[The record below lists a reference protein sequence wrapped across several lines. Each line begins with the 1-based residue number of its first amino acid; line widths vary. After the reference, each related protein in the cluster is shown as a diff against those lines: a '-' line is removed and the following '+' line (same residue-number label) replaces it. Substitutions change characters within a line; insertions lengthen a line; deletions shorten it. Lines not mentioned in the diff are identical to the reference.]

1 MPASTFSC
9 NRSLSYCIIFPR
21 APYQMDLI
29 FSQRNF
35 NMNVPPLLAKTAGIA
50 VLIATLGMSPKAEA
64 AVILTFGQTSNSPT
78 VTATSNAAHTQ
89 TALSGTGIAV
99 TISQFAGAGAPISAF
114 LNLNLL
120 SNGAATP
127 FSGSVIQSFA
137 GSASF
142 TSLAGGGGINYLTAN
157 FTDFVFGAVG
167 GSSLTLSASEPPGT
181 VSFTSSVLPSSI
193 LGDPR
198 ALSFGLAD
206 VTAPV
211 AIVGSTL
218 QGFTASISGTVSAA
232 AVAVPE
238 PASLAMLGA
247 GLVALG
253 VIRRRD
259 RTYA

>member
-1 MPASTFSC
+1 
-9 NRSLSYCIIFPR
+9 
-21 APYQMDLI
+21 
-29 FSQRNF
+29 
-35 NMNVPPLLAKTAGIA
+35 MNVSPLLAKTTAVA
-50 VLIATLGMSPKAEA
+50 VLVATLGMSAPSEA

-78 VTATSNAAHTQ
+78 VTATTNAAQTQ
-89 TALSGTGIAV
+89 TTMSGTGIAI
-99 TISQFAGAGAPISAF
+99 TISQYAGAGAPISAY
-114 LNLNLL
+114 LNFSLL
-120 SNGAATP
+120 SDGAATLSSGQVLQP
-127 FSGSVIQSFA
+127 FT

-142 TSLAGGGGINYLTAN
+142 TSLANGGGVNYLTAS
-157 FTDFVFGAVG
+157 FIDFVFGGAG
-167 GSSLTLSASEPPGT
+167 GSSLTLSASEPPGS
-181 VSFTSSVLPSSI
+181 VAFTSSVLPSSI

-238 PASLAMLGA
+238 PASLAVLGA
-247 GLVALG
+247 GLVGLG

-259 RTYA
+259 RTSA